1 MHEIIQVGDLT
12 VTLLKSG
19 EETQGRFSLCEFI
32 FPAKQQGFP
41 LHLHR
46 DCDQMLVGVSG
57 DSVWTIGAKQIRLRP
72 GERLFIPRGTVHD
85 CCNQGPESARVA
97 CMYSPACVGP
107 EFFRDL
113 SLAVV
118 PEEQESLSRISA
130 VLARAGM
137 LPPSQTPS
145 A

>member
-19 EETQGRFSLCEFI
+19 AETEGRFSLCEFI
-32 FPAKQQGFP
+32 FAAKQRGFP

-46 DCDQMLVGVSG
+46 DCDQMLIGVSG
-57 DSVWTIGAKQIRLRP
+57 HSIWTIGAKQIRLRP
-72 GERLFIPRGTVHD
+72 GERLFIPRGTLHD
-85 CCNQGPESARVA
+85 CLNQGSESARVA

-113 SLAVV
+113 SLAIAS
-118 PEEQESLSRISA
+118 EEDESSRRIAA

-137 LPPSQTPS
+137 LPPQQTPS

>member
-19 EETQGRFSLCEFI
+19 AETQGRFSLCEFI
-32 FPAKQQGFP
+32 FPAKQRGFP

-57 DSVWTIGAKQIRLRP
+57 HSIWTIGAKQIRLRP

-85 CCNQGPESARVA
+85 CFNQGTEVARVA

-113 SLAVV
+113 SLATVSD
-118 PEEQESLSRISA
+118 EQSRIA
-130 VLARAGM
+130 HITEVLARANM
-137 LPPSQTPS
+137 IPPPASPS